1 MKAVSITQLKS
12 NMKKFLDDV
21 SNSSDTLL
29 VTRNANKEAVVIISM
44 KEYNAL
50 VETDYL
56 LSTSANRKRLRESI
70 KQSQGSGTN

>member
-1 MKAVSITQLKS
+1 MQVVSISQFRN
-12 NMKKFLDDV
+12 NMKQYLDDV
-21 SNSSDTLL
+21 SNSSETLI
-29 VTRNANKEAVVIISM
+29 VTRNANEEAVVIISM

>member
-12 NMKKFLDDV
+12 NMKKFLDEV

-29 VTRNANKEAVVIISM
+29 VTRNANEEAVVIISM

>member
-1 MKAVSITQLKS
+1 
-12 NMKKFLDDV
+12 MKKFLDDV

-29 VTRNANKEAVVIISM
+29 VTRNANEEAVVIISM

-70 KQSQGSGTN
+70 EQLQGSGTN